1 MMKAGEKNRLVLE
14 AAAKAAGWGTPPPA
28 GVGRGLAVVEGFGSY
43 AAGVAEVSVAPDG
56 GLKVLRY
63 VVAID
68 SGHFVNPDT
77 CAAQAESNAVY
88 GLGALTQAC
97 SVRDGRI
104 EQSNFHDFPLPL
116 IGDMPRVELVLA
128 PTGGFWGGHGEP
140 GILPF
145 QAAVLNAVYALSG
158 KRIRSLPLRKEDLR
172 KA

>member
-1 MMKAGEKNRLVLE
+1 MKAGDRNRLVLE
-14 AAAKAAGWGTPPPA
+14 AAAKAAGWSTPLPA

-43 AAGVAEVSVAPDG
+43 AAGVAEVSVSPDG
-56 GLKVLRY
+56 GLKVHRY

-68 SGHFVNPDT
+68 SGYVVNPDT
-77 CAAQAESNAVY
+77 CAAQAESNTIY
-88 GLGALTQAC
+88 GLGALFHAC

-104 EQSNFHDFPLPL
+104 EQSNFYDFRLPL
-116 IGDMPRVELVLA
+116 IGDMPKVELVLV

-145 QAAVLNAVYALSG
+145 QAAVLNAVCALTG

-172 KA
+172 FA